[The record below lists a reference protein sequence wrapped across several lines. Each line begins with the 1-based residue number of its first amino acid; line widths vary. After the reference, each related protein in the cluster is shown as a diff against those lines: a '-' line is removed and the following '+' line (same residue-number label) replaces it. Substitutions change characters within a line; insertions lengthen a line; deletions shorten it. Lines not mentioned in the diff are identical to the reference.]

1 MRNQGKSWIVVHKHN
16 GSPLLLMGLP
26 LKADTEEKAAK
37 LLELYVAHNRQGLY
51 SVKPADEE
59 ASTIAPLA
67 LLAG

>member
-16 GSPLLLMGLP
+16 GSPLLLQGWP

-37 LLELYVAHNRQGLY
+37 LLELYVAFSRQDLY
-51 SVKPADEE
+51 AVKPTAEE
-59 ASTIAPLA
+59 DSATAPLV